1 MTYTDWQ
8 RHDHIRE
15 IQEYLRTIA
24 LTDNN
29 YNELA
34 VDGIYGT
41 ETAEAVRQY
50 QLMNGLP
57 VTGAVDS
64 ITWERLSA
72 DYLNALTLFSEAV
85 PLQVFPSPQHR
96 IRMGDR
102 GEVVYILQVILN
114 TLGDTADA
122 IVITG
127 EFDQAT
133 QSRVKELQKIS
144 GFEENGEVDR
154 AFWDHLASWYN
165 YA

>member
-8 RHDHIRE
+8 RRDHIRE

-34 VDGIYGT
+34 VDGIYGE
-41 ETAEAVRQY
+41 ETANAVRQY
-50 QLMNGLP
+50 QLANNLP
-57 VTGAVDS
+57 VTGTVDS
-64 ITWERLSA
+64 VTWERLSA

-85 PLQVFPSPQHR
+85 PLRVFPSPQYR
-96 IRMGDR
+96 IRIGDR
-102 GEVVYILQVILN
+102 GEVVYILQAILN
-114 TLGDTADA
+114 TLGDVTEA
-122 IVITG
+122 IAVTG
-127 EFDQAT
+127 EFDKAT
-133 QSRVKELQKIS
+133 QDRVKALQKIS

>member
-8 RHDHIRE
+8 RRDHIRE

-34 VDGIYGT
+34 VDGIFGN
-41 ETAEAVRQY
+41 ETAEAVRRY
-50 QLMNGLP
+50 QLVNGLP
-57 VTGAVDS
+57 VTGTVDS
-64 ITWERLSA
+64 ITWERLSS

-85 PLQVFPSPQHR
+85 PLRVFPSPQHR
-96 IRMGDR
+96 IRIGDS
-102 GEVVYILQVILN
+102 GEVVYILQAMLN
-114 TLGDTADA
+114 TLGNAAEA
-122 IVITG
+122 IAVTG
-127 EFDQAT
+127 KFDQAT
-133 QSRVKELQKIS
+133 QSRVKELQKMS
-144 GFEENGEVDR
+144 GFEETGEVDR